1 MTVRANEGPADFGKE
16 LRRRRLAAGMS
27 LARLAGRVHYS
38 KGHLSLV
45 ERGVRAPARDL
56 ARLCDTEL
64 RAGGALAALAG
75 GPATPGP
82 GLGEA
87 KGADQEA
94 EVWLMRLSADGP
106 SWFQPVSRRQAVA
119 AGAASIAGIG
129 IGRAG
134 PAAADDTTLPE
145 LYRSMLAQYRR
156 LGQAVAPGL
165 VLPVLI
171 AQTHTLRELATHAG
185 PRTRAE
191 LLRLASRYAEYVG
204 WLVQETGNDE
214 SALWWTRHAVELAT
228 AGGDRELTAYGLVR
242 NAQVTLYRDD
252 ARSTIDLAKRAQAGP
267 VSPRVLGLAA
277 QREAQG
283 HALAGDHAACMR
295 CLDRAHDLL
304 AAAAREHD
312 APVLGTTNVADPAEM
327 GRGWCLHELG
337 RPQAAAEILDAQLA
351 RVPADA
357 VRTRIRYGMRRTL
370 AVAASG
376 EIDRACEQTRELLG
390 GATTVA
396 SATIATD
403 LRKLARTLAR
413 HPGSRAVREL
423 APELGTALRN
433 TSP

>member
-1 MTVRANEGPADFGKE
+1 
-16 LRRRRLAAGMS
+16 MS
-27 LARLAGRVHYS
+27 LARLAARVHYS

-45 ERGVRAPARDL
+45 ERGVRPPARDL

-64 RAGGALAALAG
+64 RAGGALAALAD
-75 GPATPGP
+75 GPPGP
-82 GLGEA
+82 VPR
-87 KGADQEA
+87 GAGDEDRET

-119 AGAASIAGIG
+119 VGAASLAGIG

-134 PAAADDTTLPE
+134 PAAADDTTLPDV
-145 LYRSMLAQYRR
+145 YRSMLAQYRR

-171 AQTHTLRELATHAG
+171 AQTHTLRELASHAG

-214 SALWWTRHAVELAT
+214 SALWWTRHAVELAA

-242 NAQVTLYRDD
+242 HALITLYRDD
-252 ARSTIDLAKRAQAGP
+252 AESTIDLARRAQAGR
-267 VSPRVLGLAA
+267 VSPRVSGLAA

-283 HALAGDHAACMR
+283 HALAGDHDACMR
-295 CLDRAHDLL
+295 CLDRAQDLL
-304 AAAAREHD
+304 ATASREQD
-312 APVLGTTNVADPAEM
+312 APILGTSNVADPAEM
-327 GRGWCLHELG
+327 GRGWCLYELG
-337 RPQAAAEILDAQLA
+337 RPRAAAEILDAQLA

-357 VRTRIRYGMRRTL
+357 VRTRVRYGTRRAL

-376 EIDRACEQTRELLG
+376 EIDRACEQTRELPG

-403 LRKLARTLAR
+403 LRRLARTLAR
-413 HPGSRAVREL
+413 HPGNRAVRDL

-433 TSP
+433 SSP

>member
-1 MTVRANEGPADFGKE
+1 
-16 LRRRRLAAGMS
+16 MS
-27 LARLAGRVHYS
+27 LARLAARVHYS

-45 ERGVRAPARDL
+45 ERGLRPPARDL

-64 RAGGALAALAG
+64 RADGALAALAA
-75 GPATPGP
+75 GPSGPVPG
-82 GLGEA
+82 GLG
-87 KGADQEA
+87 DREA

-119 AGAASIAGIG
+119 VGAASLAGLGIG
-129 IGRAG
+129 HAG
-134 PAAADDTTLPE
+134 PAAADNPTLPG
-145 LYRSMLAQYRR
+145 LYRSMLAQYRQ

-171 AQTHTLRELATHAG
+171 AQTHTLRELASHAG
-185 PRTRAE
+185 PRTRPD

-214 SALWWTRHAVELAT
+214 SALWWTRYAA
-228 AGGDRELTAYGLVR
+228 AGGDQELTAYGLVR
-242 NAQVTLYRDD
+242 HALVTLYRDD
-252 ARSTIDLAKRAQAGP
+252 ARSTIDLARRAQAGR

-283 HALAGDHAACMR
+283 HALAGDHDACMR
-295 CLDRAHDLL
+295 CIDRARDLL
-304 AAAAREHD
+304 AAASREQET
-312 APVLGTTNVADPAEM
+312 PVLGTTNVADPAEM
-327 GRGWCLHELG
+327 GRGWCLYELG
-337 RPQAAAEILDAQLA
+337 RPKAAAEILDAQLA
-351 RVPADA
+351 RVPPDA
-357 VRTRIRYGMRRTL
+357 VRTRTRFGMRRAL

-390 GATTVA
+390 GAATVA

-403 LRKLARTLAR
+403 LRKLARTLSR
-413 HPGSRAVREL
+413 HPTSPSVREL

-433 TSP
+433 SSP